1 MKNKTALITGITGQ
15 DGSYLA
21 ELLLSKNYKVV
32 GLKRRT
38 SLFNTSRIDHLYVD
52 PLEKKTNFELYH
64 SDMNDGSSIT
74 NIINKVKP
82 DEIYNLAAQSHV
94 KVSFE
99 IPEYTANSDALGTLR
114 ILEAIRSSNRS
125 KNIKFYQASTSEMYG
140 NCKKTPQNE
149 KTVFDPDSPYAAAKL
164 YAHNI
169 TRIYREAYGI
179 YACAGI
185 LFNHES
191 PRRGETFV
199 TKKIVKGLA
208 EIKLGVKKKLSLGNL
223 NSKRDWGHAK
233 DYVQGMWKIMQ
244 HKQPD
249 DFVLATGRQ
258 ITIREFVVKCLKFF
272 KFKYKFIGKGLDE
285 KVIDENKKV
294 FIDIDKKYFRPLD
307 VENLKG
313 DSSKARK
320 ILKWKPKYNI
330 DDLVKE
336 MCLYE
341 IENLKKNIND

>member
-1 MKNKTALITGITGQ
+1 MKKKIALITGITGQ

-21 ELLLSKNYKVV
+21 ELLLSKNYKVI

-38 SLFNTSRIDHLYVD
+38 SLFNTHRVDHLYVD
-52 PLEKKTNFELYH
+52 PLEKKTDFELYH
-64 SDMNDGSSIT
+64 SDMNDGSSII

-114 ILEAIRSSNRS
+114 FLEAIRSSDRS
-125 KNIKFYQASTSEMYG
+125 KKIKFYQASTSEMYG

-149 KTVFDPDSPYAAAKL
+149 KTVFNPDSPYAAAKL

-169 TRIYREAYGI
+169 TKIYREAYGI
-179 YACAGI
+179 FAANGI

-199 TKKIVKGLA
+199 TKKIVRGLT
-208 EIKLGVKKKLSLGNL
+208 EIKFGIRKKLSLGNI

-233 DYVQGMWKIMQ
+233 DYVEGMWKILQ
-244 HKQPD
+244 HNKPD
-249 DFVLATGRQ
+249 DFVLATGKQ
-258 ITIREFVVKCLKFF
+258 ITIRDFIIKCLKFLRL
-272 KFKYKFIGKGLDE
+272 KYRFIGKGLNEKILDNRN
-285 KVIDENKKV
+285 KVIV
-294 FIDIDKKYFRPLD
+294 DIDKKYFRPID

-320 ILKWKPKYNI
+320 ILNWKPKYNI

-336 MCLYE
+336 MCLFE
-341 IENLKKNIND
+341 IENIKKNND

>member
-64 SDMNDGSSIT
+64 SDMNDGSSIM

-223 NSKRDWGHAK
+223 DSKRDWGHAK

-249 DFVLATGRQ
+249 DFVLATGKQ

>member
-1 MKNKTALITGITGQ
+1 MKKKIALITGVTGQ

-21 ELLLSKNYKVV
+21 EFLLSKKYKVV
-32 GLKRRT
+32 GLKRRS
-38 SLFNTSRIDHLYVD
+38 SLFNTHRVDHLYVD
-52 PLEKKTNFELYH
+52 PLEKKTDFELYH
-64 SDMNDGSSIT
+64 SDMNDGSSII

-114 ILEAIRSSNRS
+114 FLEAIRSSNRS
-125 KNIKFYQASTSEMYG
+125 KQIKFYQASTSEMYG

-149 KTVFDPDSPYAAAKL
+149 KTVFNPDSPYAAAKL

-169 TRIYREAYGI
+169 TKIYREAYGI
-179 YACAGI
+179 FAANGI

-199 TKKIVKGLA
+199 TKKIVRGLT
-208 EIKLGVKKKLSLGNL
+208 EIKFGKRKKLSLGNI

-233 DYVQGMWKIMQ
+233 DYVEGMWKILQ
-244 HKQPD
+244 HNKPD
-249 DFVLATGRQ
+249 DFVLATGKQ
-258 ITIREFVVKCLKFF
+258 ITIRDFIIKCLKFLRLNYRF
-272 KFKYKFIGKGLDE
+272 VGKGLNEKILDKSN
-285 KVIDENKKV
+285 KVIV
-294 FIDIDKKYFRPLD
+294 DIDKKYFRPID

-320 ILKWKPKYNI
+320 ILNWRPKYNI
-330 DDLVKE
+330 DNLVKE
-336 MCLYE
+336 MCLFE
-341 IENLKKNIND
+341 IENIKKNND

>member
-38 SLFNTSRIDHLYVD
+38 SLFNTNRIDHLYVD
-52 PLEKKTNFELYH
+52 PLEKKTDFELYH
-64 SDMNDGSSIT
+64 SDMNDGSSII

-114 ILEAIRSSNRS
+114 FLEAIRSSGRS
-125 KNIKFYQASTSEMYG
+125 KSIKFYQASTSEMYG

-149 KTVFDPDSPYAAAKL
+149 RTNFNPDSPYAAAKL

-169 TRIYREAYGI
+169 TKIYREAYGI
-179 YACAGI
+179 FAANGI

-199 TKKIVKGLA
+199 TKKIIKGLA
-208 EIKLGVKKKLSLGNL
+208 EIKFGFRKKLSLGNI

-233 DYVQGMWKIMQ
+233 DYVEGMWKILQ
-244 HKQPD
+244 HNKPD
-249 DFVLATGRQ
+249 DFVLATGKQ
-258 ITIREFVVKCLKFF
+258 ITIRSFIVKCLKFM
-272 KFKYKFIGKGLDE
+272 KIKYKFVGHGMNEKILDSNNN
-285 KVIDENKKV
+285 VKKV
-294 FIDIDKKYFRPLD
+294 CGKF
-307 VENLKG
+307 
-313 DSSKARK
+313 
-320 ILKWKPKYNI
+320 YNI
-330 DDLVKE
+330 
-336 MCLYE
+336 
-341 IENLKKNIND
+341 INQMILF